1 MKILSAILFIGLTV
15 YIIVSGFI
23 SMAGFDIGMWD
34 VSAWPED
41 YKNYFTLFA
50 LVVSILFAA
59 YSDL

>member
-1 MKILSAILFIGLTV
+1 MKVISIVLFIVLTV

-23 SMAGFDIGMWD
+23 SMVGFDIGMWD

-41 YKNYFTLFA
+41 YKNYFTLFT
-50 LVVSILFAA
+50 LVVSILFAS